1 MCKTYNTIGSL
12 TTLKSNLEKNNIHD
26 FKSLNEVITFQ
37 KSYTTL
43 RQQLIS
49 YHENLIEQEKHTLNI
64 DLPILHKEVE
74 LQRLKAIQRF
84 TANLDKLKYQ
94 LQLLNNIKS
103 TNFFQ
108 KLFIGLKHWN
118 YKNKIKRKE
127 CSFEKDVERSLVK
140 ILDEYSFKNNRFQFI
155 SNSFNEAVSISSQL
169 SISEIDKK
177 KEIIDRLNSFIYGA
191 LGEQKVVKTLETL
204 SDEYYLIN
212 DFDVS
217 FSKAIYNR
225 QENDYIKSVQIDHIL
240 VGPPG
245 IFLIE
250 TKNWSEKSLEN
261 MSLRSPVQQIRRTSF
276 VLFKLL
282 NNEMSNYHLRL
293 DRHHWGDKKISIK
306 NLIVMTNTKPQEE
319 FQFVKILTLNE
330 LLGYINYFK
339 PTFSINETQR
349 IADFIL
355 KINEQKIIET
365 K

>member
-155 SNSFNEAVSISSQL
+155 SNPFNEAVSISSQL

-250 TKNWSEKSLEN
+250 TKNWSEKSIN
-261 MSLRSPVQQIRRTSF
+261 SVNLRSPVEQIKRTSF
-276 VLFKLL
+276 ALFYML
-282 NNEMSNYHLRL
+282 NNESSSNKLQL
-293 DRHHWGDKKISIK
+293 NKHHWGSKKISIK
-306 NLIVMTNTKPQEE
+306 NLIVLINSKPKEE
-319 FQFVKILTLNE
+319 FQYVKILTVNE
-330 LLGYINYFK
+330 LISYVNYFK
-339 PTFSINETQR
+339 PIYSSDETTK
-349 IADFIL
+349 IAEKIL
-355 KINEQKIIET
+355 EMNGNNKK
-365 K
+365 